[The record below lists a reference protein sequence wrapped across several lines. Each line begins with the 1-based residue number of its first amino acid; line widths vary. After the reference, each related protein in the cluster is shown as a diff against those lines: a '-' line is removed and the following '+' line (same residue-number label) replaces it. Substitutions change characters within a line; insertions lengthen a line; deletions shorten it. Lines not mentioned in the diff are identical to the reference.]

1 MRMNSNTKQP
11 FANLSSWKV
20 KQTDQNPF
28 KNPQQNCPF
37 PEDPSMLLAVEMQE
51 SKKRTCGKFMHDT
64 TIKQQADFKL
74 QIDQK
79 FQQPQKG
86 NSVNIVAISQGYA
99 ICRESYWQDN

>member
-1 MRMNSNTKQP
+1 
-11 FANLSSWKV
+11 
-20 KQTDQNPF
+20 
-28 KNPQQNCPF
+28 
-37 PEDPSMLLAVEMQE
+37 MLLAVEMQE
-51 SKKRTCGKFMHDT
+51 RKKRTCGKFMHNT

-99 ICRESYWQDN
+99 IHVERAIDKITRKEKK